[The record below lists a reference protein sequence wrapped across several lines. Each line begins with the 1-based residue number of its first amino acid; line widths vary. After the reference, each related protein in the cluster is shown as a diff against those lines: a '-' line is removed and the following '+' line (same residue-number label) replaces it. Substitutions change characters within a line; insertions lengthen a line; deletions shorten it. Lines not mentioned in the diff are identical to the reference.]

1 MPNEVTVKRRSAV
14 RRVWAASAALIM
26 LLGFPSAASSQ
37 EARTNDPLLDA
48 LIGQWVLQGEITGRP
63 TTHDVD
69 VSWVLN
75 HRFLRVHERSRE
87 TTLEG
92 EPQYEADVFIGWDS
106 AGNRY
111 VVHWMDVFGG
121 GFSLTGYAP
130 RSGPAIP
137 IVFAASDGPFHT
149 TFAFDVGAGVWKVT
163 MDSEHGGQV
172 RPFARLM
179 MTRR

>member
-1 MPNEVTVKRRSAV
+1 MTNAMHVKSRDAV
-14 RRVWAASAALIM
+14 RRLTASAALM
-26 LLGFPSAASSQ
+26 VLLGYPSAATSQ
-37 EARTNDPLLDA
+37 EVRLNDPLLDA
-48 LIGQWVLQGEITGRP
+48 LTGQWVLRGEIRGAP

-75 HRFLRVHERSRE
+75 HRFLRLHERSRE
-87 TTLEG
+87 TTMEG
-92 EPQYEADVFIGWDS
+92 EPQYEADVYIGWDS

-111 VVHWMDVFGG
+111 IVRWMDVFGG

-137 IVFAASDGPFHT
+137 IAFASGDDRFHT
-149 TFAFDVGAGVWKVT
+149 TFAFDSGAGMWRWT
-163 MDSEHGGQV
+163 MDQEHGGEL
-172 RPFARLM
+172 RPFARLL